1 MIMSLILWL
10 FEYIPTFFMYVGIAV
25 GLLLY
30 FFAEVASIAKVSYLT
45 STLVRIVGVFLVVF
59 SIFLLGVSISDK
71 VFKTEIDKK
80 NQEIAQIK
88 KQAKEI
94 TKQVVTEYVYKD
106 RIIKEKGD
114 EIVKYITTKNDSD
127 CSLHNSTIELL
138 NSSAKNELP
147 DPTRGIDETSSGV
160 NLSTVTRTVT
170 ENYEKYHQV
179 SNELT
184 SLQDWVKKQQEN
196 NK

>member
-1 MIMSLILWL
+1 MSLILWL

>member
-114 EIVKYITTKNDSD
+114 EIVKYVTTKNDSD